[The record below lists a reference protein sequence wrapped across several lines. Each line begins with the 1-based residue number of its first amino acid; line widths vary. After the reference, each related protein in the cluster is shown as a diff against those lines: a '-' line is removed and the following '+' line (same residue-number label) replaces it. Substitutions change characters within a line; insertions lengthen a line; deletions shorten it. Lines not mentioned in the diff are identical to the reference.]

1 MELEEAKRA
10 VIEGARRLVASALV
24 ARTWGNISCRVGE
37 DHFVITPSGREYER
51 LTEEQLVV
59 VRLDDLGWEG
69 SIKPSSEKGIHA
81 AVYRRRGDVNYVIH
95 THQEMASLASQLE
108 EPLTV
113 PPAYQALLGQSI
125 ATALYALPGTKALK
139 GRVEKLLASQ
149 SHAALLMARHGAL
162 CFGAGM
168 DETYAIAEA
177 LETVCTEAVHAHAPR
192 LATFK
197 AAPSPTVLAERS
209 GDGAAQSN
217 TGDLNILCD
226 ALLSPTSP
234 YSHILLL
241 ASDEVITCM
250 EKVQVLS
257 AYLDDF
263 AQIAGPK
270 LTVMESS
277 DALPSLLSAAKG
289 RDALLIRG
297 IGALCMGGTH
307 ADAEAVATLLQKNC
321 KAALLA
327 LAVPSVKPLPLL
339 DTYLMRF
346 VYKKKYSKLAAATK

>member
-1 MELEEAKRA
+1 MEVEEAKRA
-10 VIEGARRLVASALV
+10 VLEGARRLVASALV
-24 ARTWGNISCRVGE
+24 ARTWGNISCRVGAS
-37 DHFVITPSGREYER
+37 HFVITPSGREYER

-81 AVYRRRGDVNYVIH
+81 AVYRERSDVNYVIH
-95 THQEMASLASQLE
+95 THQEMASLASQLG
-108 EPLTV
+108 EPLPV
-113 PPAYQALLGQSI
+113 PPLYQDLLGHTI
-125 ATALYALPGTKALK
+125 TTAAYALPGTKALK
-139 GRVEKLLASQ
+139 ERVGRLLSAQPHS
-149 SHAALLMARHGAL
+149 ALLMTRHGAL
-162 CFGAGM
+162 CFGSGL
-168 DETYAIAEA
+168 DETYAIADG
-177 LETVCTEAVHAHAPR
+177 LETVCTEVIHARAPL

-197 AAPSPTVLAERS
+197 EPPVPAILAKRTE
-209 GDGAAQSN
+209 
-217 TGDLNILCD
+217 TGGVESCTGELKALSD
-226 ALLSPTSP
+226 ALLDPRSP

-241 ASDEVITCM
+241 SSDEVITCM